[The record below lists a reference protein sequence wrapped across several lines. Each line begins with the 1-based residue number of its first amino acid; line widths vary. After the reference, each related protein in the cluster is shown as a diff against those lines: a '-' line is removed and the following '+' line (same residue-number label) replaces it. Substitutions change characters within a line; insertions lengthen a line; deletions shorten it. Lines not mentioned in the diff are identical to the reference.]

1 MATQTLKAEARKV
14 FGRKV
19 KKLRREGV
27 LPANIYGKKI
37 KSKAVQ
43 VALADFKK
51 VFAETGETGVVEVKT
66 NGDTHPVLIHN
77 VQLHPVTDEPIH
89 ADFLQ
94 VDLKEKVSATVPVEF
109 TGESPIEKTGEGVV
123 VRQVNE
129 LEVEALPT
137 DLPEKIIVD
146 ISRLVAVGDVVKIGD
161 LEVDRAKVEVKD
173 DPERI
178 VVSIAEPAKE
188 EVAPPPAP
196 AEGEVPAEGAAT
208 GEAPAEGGAP
218 AAEGEQKPSSAQA
231 EHARTAEGK
240 PEGGE
245 APKPEEAKKE

>member
-1 MATQTLKAEARKV
+1 MKAEVRMV
-14 FGRKV
+14 FGRKI

-51 VFAETGETGVVEVKT
+51 VFAESGETGVVEVKT

-137 DLPEKIIVD
+137 DLPEKIVVD
-146 ISRLVAVGDVVKIGD
+146 ISKLAAIGD
-161 LEVDRAKVEVKD
+161 AVKVGELEVDRAKVEVKD
-173 DPERI
+173 DPEKI

-188 EVAPPPAP
+188 EVVAPPAP
-196 AEGEVPAEGAAT
+196 AEGEVPAEGAAP
-208 GEAPAEGGAP
+208 GEAPAEGETP
-218 AAEGEQKPSSAQA
+218 VEGSEQTAQ
-231 EHARTAEGK
+231 
-240 PEGGE
+240 GGE
-245 APKPEEAKKE
+245 KTEAGKEKPQEDKKE

>member
-1 MATQTLKAEARKV
+1 MNAEIRKV
-14 FGRKV
+14 FGRKI

-43 VALADFKK
+43 VALSDFQK
-51 VFAETGETGVVEVKT
+51 VFAKAGETGVVEIKT

-94 VDLKEKVSATVPVEF
+94 IDLKEKVTATVPVEF

-137 DLPEKIIVD
+137 DLPEKIVVD
-146 ISRLVAVGDVVKIGD
+146 ISKLAAVGDAIKVGELSI
-161 LEVDRAKVEVKD
+161 DRTKVEIKED
-173 DPERI
+173 AERI
-178 VVSIAEPAKE
+178 VISIAEPAKE
-188 EVAPPPAP
+188 EVVAPPAP
-196 AEGEVPAEGAAT
+196 AEGEEGAASAA
-208 GEAPAEGGAP
+208 GETPTEGAPAPEGGAP
-218 AAEGEQKPSSAQA
+218 
-231 EHARTAEGK
+231 TAEG
-240 PEGGE
+240 GE
-245 APKPEEAKKE
+245 TPKPEEGKKE